1 MLPGSRQGA
10 CSTVVGGRRGLT
22 SKDFQLLKIPGTS
35 SVPAFRAEL
44 SASDEMVLAVFLDM
58 MVVGMLPF
66 LVIYSHKHFLGV
78 SIEPPPTKINAV
90 SPIEFLFHSY

>member
-44 SASDEMVLAVFLDM
+44 SASDEAVFLDM
-58 MVVGMLPF
+58 KVVGMLPF

-90 SPIEFLFHSY
+90 NPIEFLFHSY